1 MILIFSLSRL
11 FLGAKKSTTHIG
23 TKGYSVDLN
32 FNIFFYFTRYFRI
45 LQNIKVSKY
54 VSHKFL
60 VMYAT
65 LKRLLAPHSAQ
76 AIYKAAAPYQVR
88 PARLWPYLDF
98 EK

>member
-1 MILIFSLSRL
+1 MILMFSFSRR

-23 TKGYSVDLN
+23 TKDYSIDLN
-32 FNIFFYFTRYFRI
+32 FNISFFLFYKIFWNPLFN
-45 LQNIKVSKY
+45 QNIKVSKY

-76 AIYKAAAPYQVR
+76 ATYKV
-88 PARLWPYLDF
+88 LM
-98 EK
+98 